1 VSDRRALFQEIRGL
15 LAAPERGE
23 EVPAVAYLEDALTSG
38 YAHALAV
45 EAERMRLERRLGE
58 AARQLGS
65 SGASAAE
72 IAALAERINA
82 ADSDLMSMR
91 RLLAALRERVSAAR
105 AAA

>member
-1 VSDRRALFQEIRGL
+1 MSDRRALFQEIRRL
-15 LAAPERGE
+15 VAAPEGGE
-23 EVPAVAYLEDALTSG
+23 EVRGVAHLEDALTSG

-65 SGASAAE
+65 NGASAAE
-72 IAALAERINA
+72 IAVLAQRINA
-82 ADSDLMSMR
+82 ADSDLTSMR
-91 RLLAALRERVSAAR
+91 GLLAALRERVSAAR